1 MTETYKQ
8 RIDELKETIK
18 SLKKKDNWLSV
29 ARLIS
34 FLFFVFAVI
43 ISIGTPWHIL
53 KLVFAVVALGLFVKV
68 VLAHLDNIVVLSFAQ
83 TRKKVLENEI
93 SCLEDYKSSYYNGF
107 AFQDGNHDYTSD
119 MDVFGKNSLF
129 HYVNRCAT
137 GHGNKVLS
145 RWLKAPAPLHEIRAR
160 QKAVEEFT
168 HHHKWFEDIQ
178 VTLFPRKI
186 REFDSDTLP
195 TIKKTMATPRNT
207 TTGII
212 VSYSLLAGALAAI
225 IFTPLGAGV
234 LLFPVFFNIVFN
246 SRLAD
251 FTKNIRA
258 QIEGRQRTL
267 EDYQHILFNFEAQ
280 PFMSEYLM
288 SVKEELKQEDTSAT
302 EALKELQ
309 KLGAKLDYTLNMIL
323 KAILNLLFVW
333 DIIICRKISLWF
345 DRYAEKT
352 DTWFEAVGKIEA
364 LISLARVR
372 MNHPQW
378 CLPVYTEGEFQF
390 HGEKIGHPLLPEKQR
405 VCNDFTQPGKVDII
419 TGSNMAGK
427 STFLRT
433 IGVNI
438 ILSGSGSVVCAE
450 KLTLSHFRVIT
461 YLTITDSL
469 TENTSTFYREIKR
482 LKMILE
488 STRND
493 NNVLLL
499 LDELLRGTNSA
510 DKAKGSMAI
519 TRELIKRK
527 IPSLIATHN
536 LELAA
541 MQERYPSEITNYYFD
556 IVVGEDNQMHFDY
569 LLKPGICN
577 TFNASLLLK
586 EIGIDI
592 SAYT

>member
-1 MTETYKQ
+1 MTETYKK
-8 RIDELKETIK
+8 RIEELEETIK
-18 SLKKKDNWLSV
+18 VLKKKDNYFSA
-29 ARLIS
+29 ARLVS
-34 FLFFVFAVI
+34 FLFFAFTVI
-43 ISIGTPWHIL
+43 ITAGTPWHIL
-53 KLVFAVVALGLFVKV
+53 KLFLALIALGLFVKV
-68 VLAHLDNIVVLSFAQ
+68 VLIHLNNIAALTIAQ

-93 SCLEDYKSSYYNGF
+93 SCIEKYKNSYYDGF
-107 AFQDGNHDYTSD
+107 AFQDGNHDFTSD
-119 MDVFGKNSLF
+119 MDVFGKSSLF
-129 HYVNRCAT
+129 HYLNRCAT

-145 RWLKAPAPLHEIRAR
+145 RWLKAPAPLQEIRAR
-160 QKAVEEFT
+160 QKAVEEFA

-178 VTLFPRKI
+178 VTLYPRKI
-186 REFDSDTLP
+186 REFDTSTLP
-195 TIKKTMATPRNT
+195 TIKKTMPTPKNT

-212 VSYSLLAGALAAI
+212 ISYTLLAVALAAI
-225 IFTPLGAGV
+225 IFTPLGAGL

-267 EDYQHILFNFEAQ
+267 EDYQHILFAFEAQ
-280 PFMSEYLM
+280 PFKSDYLLT
-288 SVKEELKQEDTSAT
+288 VKQELKQEDTSAT

-333 DIIICRKISLWF
+333 DIIICRKISRWF

-352 DTWFEAVGKIEA
+352 DTWFEVVGKIEA

-372 MNHPQW
+372 LNHPQW
-378 CLPVYTEGEFQF
+378 ALPVYTDEEFHF
-390 HGEKIGHPLLPEKQR
+390 LGEKLGHPLLPEKQR
-405 VCNDFTQPGKVDII
+405 VCNDFIQPGKVDII

-438 ILSGSGSVVCAE
+438 ILAGAGSVVCAQ
-450 KLTLSHFRVIT
+450 KLALSHFRIIT

-541 MQERYPSEITNYYFD
+541 MQERYPSAINNYYFD
-556 IVVGEDNQMHFDY
+556 IVVGNDNQMQFDY

-592 SAYT
+592 SEST